1 MVHLPPNG
9 QMDKQRTFFR
19 CYVGLSTDRRC
30 PLNLITI
37 VSESAKIRVDCTVPL
52 LYPWPPFSP
61 RINGAHRS
69 GSRGDS
75 ESGDYLLLIHDE
87 TGSRDFS
94 LRFPGGKRIREVK
107 GDIHDLTSIPV
118 RHQHWTGWP
127 PNIDQENVRLFLSVS
142 SFFTLNMGLIYRS
155 MVRSLVVH
163 ITNLYFAA
171 FSFDEQIS

>member
-1 MVHLPPNG
+1 M
-9 QMDKQRTFFR
+9 QT
-19 CYVGLSTDRRC
+19 Y
-30 PLNLITI
+30 
-37 VSESAKIRVDCTVPL
+37 SAVKIRYKVIQSCMYIV
-52 LYPWPPFSP
+52 LYNQVWVQVVTCKPIGIVGPAYAMNEHTYYYNPWPPFFF

-87 TGSRDFS
+87 TGSKDFS

-127 PNIDQENVRLFLSVS
+127 PNIDQENVRPYLNLSFL
-142 SFFTLNMGLIYRS
+142 L
-155 MVRSLVVH
+155 
-163 ITNLYFAA
+163 
-171 FSFDEQIS
+171 

>member
-1 MVHLPPNG
+1 MSCFLLKSVNKHA
-9 QMDKQRTFFR
+9 
-19 CYVGLSTDRRC
+19 ST
-30 PLNLITI
+30 
-37 VSESAKIRVDCTVPL
+37 VSV
-52 LYPWPPFSP
+52 LYFVLYIYPCPPFSP

-87 TGSRDFS
+87 TGSKDFS

-127 PNIDQENVRLFLSVS
+127 PNIDQENVRFLSLS
-142 SFFTLNMGLIYRS
+142 SFLLRTTY
-155 MVRSLVVH
+155 
-163 ITNLYFAA
+163 LYAERVNQNEENNIKNF
-171 FSFDEQIS
+171 